1 VLLASYDMDD
11 YQVYEFNEIS
21 RMWEKTSNAA
31 RHDSLKVL
39 YGAIFD
45 ANEYYDEYHAFRD
58 PHTNRYKYYVRQ
70 DWNQSDLSDPLKVHK
85 AYPEASRYDSA
96 DLTEEGWRRYYE
108 YEYTIDNL
116 QPSVPYYVA
125 VTAFDYGSFQY
136 DIGQLETSPTTNAVR
151 EFALP
156 SSDDVEERG
165 LNVIVYPNPYRID
178 DRYAR
183 VGYENRDRTKS
194 AERSRRVHFGNLPKI
209 CKIRIYTTDGDL
221 VREIDHY
228 YPEGGPSSQHEEWN
242 LISRNTQA
250 VVTGIYLWHVRSA
263 MGEQI
268 GKLVIMK

>member
-1 VLLASYDMDD
+1 
-11 YQVYEFNEIS
+11 
-21 RMWEKTSNAA
+21 
-31 RHDSLKVL
+31 
-39 YGAIFD
+39 
-45 ANEYYDEYHAFRD
+45 
-58 PHTNRYKYYVRQ
+58 
-70 DWNQSDLSDPLKVHK
+70 LSDPLKIHK
-85 AYPEASRYDSA
+85 VYPEASRYDSS

-116 QPSVPYYVA
+116 QPSVPHYVA

-178 DRYAR
+178 DGYAR
-183 VGYENRDRTKS
+183 AGYENRDRTKS
-194 AERSRRVHFGNLPKI
+194 AERSRRVHFANLPRV
-209 CKIRIYTTDGDL
+209 CKIRIYTIDGDL

-250 VVTGIYLWHVRSA
+250 VVTGIYLWHVRSD

-268 GKLVIMK
+268 GKVVIMK

>member
-1 VLLASYDMDD
+1 
-11 YQVYEFNEIS
+11 
-21 RMWEKTSNAA
+21 
-31 RHDSLKVL
+31 
-39 YGAIFD
+39 
-45 ANEYYDEYHAFRD
+45 
-58 PHTNRYKYYVRQ
+58 
-70 DWNQSDLSDPLKVHK
+70 
-85 AYPEASRYDSA
+85 
-96 DLTEEGWRRYYE
+96 
-108 YEYTIDNL
+108 
-116 QPSVPYYVA
+116 

-178 DRYAR
+178 DGYAR

-194 AERSRRVHFGNLPKI
+194 AERSRRVHFVNLPKV
-209 CKIRIYTTDGDL
+209 CKIRIYTIDGDL
-221 VREIDHY
+221 VRELDHY

-250 VVTGIYLWHVRSA
+250 VVTGIYLWHVRSE